1 MKMFF
6 SKEMKIALVVIAGI
20 IALFFGMNFLKGL
33 SFLANDNKYV
43 IEFDDLSGVSVSSP
57 IYAHGYRVGVVKSID
72 YDYTIQRKPRVE
84 IELNSDMKVPNGT
97 TAEIMS
103 DMLGNV
109 KINLN
114 FPHRANGVLS
124 VGDIIYGSTAE
135 GALTKASALIPL
147 VEKMLPKLD
156 SILFNVNTLLADPAL
171 AHSLHN
177 VEGITSNLTTST
189 KELNTLMASLNRN
202 VPTMMGKANTTLD
215 NTNKLTANLAKV
227 DVSATMAKVDNA
239 IENVQMLTQSLN
251 SKEGSMGLLIRDP
264 SLYNNLNSTMRSADS
279 LLVDLRKSP
288 KRYVHFSIFGNKNK

>member
-1 MKMFF
+1 M
-6 SKEMKIALVVIAGI
+6 
-20 IALFFGMNFLKGL
+20 
-33 SFLANDNKYV
+33 

-84 IELNSDMKVPNGT
+84 IELNSDMKVPKGT

-124 VGDIIYGSTAE
+124 VGDIIYGNTAE

-147 VEKMLPKLD
+147 VERMLPKLD
-156 SILFNVNTLLADPAL
+156 SILFNVNTLLSDPAL

-202 VPTMMGKANTTLD
+202 IPTMMGKANTTLD

>member
-1 MKMFF
+1 
-6 SKEMKIALVVIAGI
+6 
-20 IALFFGMNFLKGL
+20 
-33 SFLANDNKYV
+33 
-43 IEFDDLSGVSVSSP
+43 
-57 IYAHGYRVGVVKSID
+57 
-72 YDYTIQRKPRVE
+72 
-84 IELNSDMKVPNGT
+84 
-97 TAEIMS
+97 
-103 DMLGNV
+103 
-109 KINLN
+109 
-114 FPHRANGVLS
+114 
-124 VGDIIYGSTAE
+124 
-135 GALTKASALIPL
+135 
-147 VEKMLPKLD
+147 MLPKLD
-156 SILFNVNTLLADPAL
+156 SILFNVNTLLSDPAL

-202 VPTMMGKANTTLD
+202 IPTMMGKANTTLD
-215 NTNKLTANLAKV
+215 NTNKLTANLDKV

>member
-1 MKMFF
+1 MKTFF

-33 SFLANDNKYV
+33 SFLANDNKYM

-114 FPHRANGVLS
+114 FPHRSNGVLS
-124 VGDIIYGSTAE
+124 AGDIIYGNTAE
-135 GALTKASALIPL
+135 VALTKASALIPL
-147 VEKMLPKLD
+147 VERMLPKLD

-251 SKEGSMGLLIRDP
+251 SKEGSMGLLIKDP